1 MDGDLWLKCSWLV
14 SEPLVDGA
22 TKARAHFA
30 SHKDSHLENIVDPNV
45 AVELVRQAVLNAM
58 IIGSPLLMMGM
69 LVGLVI
75 SLLQAVTQ
83 IQDQTLNA
91 VPKIIAM
98 VLALVVCM
106 PWIADRMIQYTKRTY
121 SEIPAVVAK

>member
-1 MDGDLWLKCSWLV
+1 M
-14 SEPLVDGA
+14 
-22 TKARAHFA
+22 
-30 SHKDSHLENIVDPNV
+30 DPNV

-58 IIGSPLLMMGM
+58 IIGSPLLIMGM

-106 PWIADRMIQYTKRTY
+106 PWIADRMIQYTKQTY

>member
-1 MDGDLWLKCSWLV
+1 M
-14 SEPLVDGA
+14 
-22 TKARAHFA
+22 
-30 SHKDSHLENIVDPNV
+30 DPND
-45 AVELVRQAVLNAM
+45 AVELVRLAVLNAM
-58 IIGSPLLMMGM
+58 LVGAPLLIMGM

-98 VLALVVCM
+98 VLALVFCL
-106 PWIADRMIQYTKRTY
+106 PWIADRMIDYTRTTY
-121 SEIPAVVAK
+121 LDIPAVVSK

>member
-1 MDGDLWLKCSWLV
+1 MNSGD
-14 SEPLVDGA
+14 
-22 TKARAHFA
+22 
-30 SHKDSHLENIVDPNV
+30 
-45 AVELVRQAVLNAM
+45 AVELVRSAVLNAM
-58 IIGSPLLMMGM
+58 LIGAPLLLMGM

-98 VLALVVCM
+98 ILALVFCL
-106 PWIADRMIQYTKRTY
+106 PWISDRMVEYTRKTY
-121 SEIPAVVAK
+121 QDIPAIVSNQSR

>member
-1 MDGDLWLKCSWLV
+1 MEPGD
-14 SEPLVDGA
+14 
-22 TKARAHFA
+22 
-30 SHKDSHLENIVDPNV
+30 
-45 AVELVRQAVLNAM
+45 AVELVRAAVLNAM
-58 IIGSPLLMMGM
+58 IIGAPLLVMGM

-98 VLALVVCM
+98 VLALVVCL
-106 PWIADRMIQYTKRTY
+106 PWIADRMIDYTSTTY
-121 SEIPAVVAK
+121 KQIPLVVSNQL